1 MKFKVISCKMFQHEI
16 EIAATTSPHKLEIE
30 YIDLGE
36 HAHPNELQ
44 AKLQSKIDQATAFD
58 AVLLC
63 YGLCGRATDGLSARN
78 IPIILPR
85 SHDCGGILLGSR
97 KRFEDVFRE
106 MPSTPFSSVGIVE
119 NGDYF
124 FDGGTLILGDG
135 WEALVEQYG
144 EEDAQY
150 IYDMMHPKLDGKLQP
165 IYFIGAP
172 EIDSAK
178 AKKTCQ
184 EKAEAEGRE
193 FRELAGDLRLIRM
206 LLAGEH
212 TPSEFLI
219 VNPGESIRQTGDWDQ
234 IVKATLTTLRS
245 IT

>member
-16 EIAATTSPHKLEIE
+16 EVAAAASPHHLDID
-30 YIDLGE
+30 YLDLGE
-36 HAHPNELQ
+36 HAHPNDLR
-44 AKLQSKIDQATAFD
+44 AKLQGKIDEATAFD

-63 YGLCGRATDGLSARN
+63 YGLCGRATDGLTACT
-78 IPIILPR
+78 IPVVLPR

-124 FDGGTLILGDG
+124 FEGGNLILGDG
-135 WEALVEQYG
+135 WDALVEQYG

-165 IYFIGAP
+165 IYFIGTP
-172 EIDSAK
+172 EIDSTAAK
-178 AKKTCQ
+178 ETCR

-206 LLAGEH
+206 LLVGDHPEA
-212 TPSEFLI
+212 EFLT
-219 VNPGESIRQTGDWDQ
+219 VTPGETIKQTGDWDQ
-234 IVKATLTTLRS
+234 IVKSER
-245 IT
+245 

>member
-16 EIAATTSPHKLEIE
+16 EVAAKQSPHDLDIE
-30 YIDLGE
+30 YIELGE
-36 HAHPNELQ
+36 HAHPNDLR
-44 AKLQSKIDQATAFD
+44 AKLQGKIDAATDVD

-63 YGLCGRATDGLSARN
+63 YGLCGRATDGLSARDK
-78 IPIILPR
+78 PIILPR

-97 KRFEDVFRE
+97 KRFEEVFRE

-124 FDGGTLILGDG
+124 FDGGNLILGDG
-135 WEALVEQYG
+135 WDALVAQYG

-165 IYFIGAP
+165 IYFIATS

-178 AKKTCQ
+178 AKEICR

-193 FRELAGDLRLIRM
+193 FRELAGDLRLVRM

-212 TPSEFLI
+212 PATEFLI
-219 VNPGESIRQTGDWDQ
+219 VNPGETIRQTGDWDQ
-234 IVKATLTTLRS
+234 IIKAEQQL
-245 IT
+245 